1 MPNLRDIRRRIR
13 SVQSTQQITKA
24 MKMVA
29 AAKLRRSQER
39 MMSARPYA
47 NKMLEVLNSL
57 AARTDQTAHPLL
69 TMREEGRVR
78 IVVLTGD
85 RGLCG
90 AFNTNIL
97 RYTLKHASELQAE
110 GKAVVVD
117 CIGRKGR
124 DFFKRRSFE
133 MGGQWVGRFAKV
145 SYDDAEEISRELTEK
160 FVGGECDAVY
170 LIYNHFKSV
179 ITQKIVV
186 ERLLPIPRMEVE
198 SEEPLVDYLYEP
210 TPKEL
215 FGTLLPKHVGFQVF
229 RAMLESGAA
238 EHAARMTAME
248 SATNNARDMIDRL
261 TLYANRVRQA
271 AITKEIIEVVSGAQA
286 LG

>member
-29 AAKLRRSQER
+29 AARLRRAQDR
-39 MMSARPYA
+39 MLSARPYA
-47 NKMLEVLNSL
+47 DKMLEVLNSL
-57 AARTDQTAHPLL
+57 ASRTEPRVHPLL
-69 TMREEGRVR
+69 ALREEKRVR
-78 IVVLTGD
+78 LVVYTGD

-97 RYTLKHASELQAE
+97 RFTLKQVAELQA
-110 GKAVVVD
+110 A
-117 CIGRKGR
+117 GREVTLDFVGRTGR
-124 DFFKRRSFE
+124 DFFRRRAYE
-133 MGGQWVGRFAKV
+133 MGGQWVGKFTRV
-145 SYDDAEEISRELTEK
+145 RYEDAEEIAGILTGH
-160 FVGGECDAVY
+160 FVEGRCDAVY

-179 ITQKIVV
+179 IAQKVVV
-186 ERLLPIPRMEVE
+186 ERLLPIPRLEP
-198 SEEPLVDYLYEP
+198 EEKAPFLDYLYEP
-210 TPKEL
+210 TPEEL
-215 FGTLLPKHVGFQVF
+215 FGTLLPRHVTFQVY
-229 RAMLESGAA
+229 RAMLESAAA